1 MIFLVSGIFWGQ
13 CMEICGRLFHHWIMP
28 PIIVF
33 FIKRD
38 LFFLW
43 CTHFMHYSPSSNS
56 FTMSDRQL
64 CDSLKPA
71 SFSQSSWTNDININ
85 I

>member
-1 MIFLVSGIFWGQ
+1 M
-13 CMEICGRLFHHWIMP
+13 

-43 CTHFMHYSPSSNS
+43 CTHFMHFSTVDNS
-56 FTMSDRQL
+56 FTAADKQF
-64 CDSLKPA
+64 CDSAKPA
-71 SFSQSSWTNDININ
+71 SFSNASWVLDINATL
-85 I
+85 

>member
-13 CMEICGRLFHHWIMP
+13 CMEICGRFHHWM

-38 LFFLW
+38 LFFYDVRIL
-43 CTHFMHYSPSSNS
+43 CIYP
-56 FTMSDRQL
+56 QL
-64 CDSLKPA
+64 ITLLIWVIGSYVTL
-71 SFSQSSWTNDININ
+71 
-85 I
+85 